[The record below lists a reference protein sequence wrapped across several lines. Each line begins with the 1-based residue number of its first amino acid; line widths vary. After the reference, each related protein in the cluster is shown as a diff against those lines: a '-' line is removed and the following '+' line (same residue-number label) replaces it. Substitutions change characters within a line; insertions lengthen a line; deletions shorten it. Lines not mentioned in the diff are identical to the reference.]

1 VRENQ
6 VLQQIQRDREVR
18 ESHEMRELHAHHT
31 SSHSSQQSSNTQILE
46 EEQIKIQDAKL
57 ESFKSHFET
66 SLCKSHET
74 MAEISTSVSATQQAM
89 ALQIS
94 QAQEQ
99 MALQFSQQTSA
110 IAQILE
116 KLALQDL
123 TGSFTAAE
131 ALPEKV
137 KSEESV
143 SVESASESAGI
154 TFSGIPVGD
163 PGDDGDQALEQLI
176 EAAGGDVKGIPKNL
190 RDGSTLKAKFYG
202 NPSEDVVDFLEQ
214 VEDQLAYCEKH
225 FWVMHV
231 LNSALGPK
239 ALTMA
244 KQHQKTL
251 VAGRLPDRTLR
262 GKVCVVP
269 GGKFA
274 NWKELKEWLLE
285 HFYKPEQELMKMAEI
300 IKNHDQGKNSFAE
313 YQSTLLLELGQCKTP
328 LPDDWVK
335 VLLIDG
341 MRASTW
347 KRLQVEPD
355 LVNGPLPEFL
365 RITSKYDTAEYIA
378 SKAVGAIAQDDPEG
392 GLAP

>member
-1 VRENQ
+1 MEQESKHEQAFNALKAERLERERVRENQ
-6 VLQQIQRDREVR
+6 VLQQIQRDREMR

-143 SVESASESAGI
+143 SAESASESAGV

-262 GKVCVVP
+262 GKVCIVP

-347 KRLQVEPD
+347 KRLHVEPD
-355 LVNGPLPEFL
+355 FVNGP
-365 RITSKYDTAEYIA
+365 
-378 SKAVGAIAQDDPEG
+378 
-392 GLAP
+392 